1 MAHEN
6 LIADCIT
13 REFQG
18 EDMNAPIE
26 RWADLIVRA
35 SLAGFLFEKVDVGD
49 SETVA
54 AEVSN
59 YLAGI
64 ADMPLDD
71 LDERA
76 KVASGKEKQAV
87 KLALAELKEIRKA
100 ARKGQIDE
108 SKVLKLVFEDI
119 AEIAGD

>member
-1 MAHEN
+1 MAYEN
-6 LIADCIT
+6 MIAECIV